1 MDGAS
6 CLSGRNVVD
15 PVSDAA
21 WMALKVRDGLC
32 ALLDAGDSRPTGEL
46 LKQVMAPIRAEYIRA
61 CNSKGVEAPEDSPS
75 AGFAMFR
82 QLCALQDADAD
93 CTGYPRFK
101 RRDDTCALWGIFSAD
116 E

>member
-32 ALLDAGDSRPTGEL
+32 AL
-46 LKQVMAPIRAEYIRA
+46 
-61 CNSKGVEAPEDSPS
+61 
-75 AGFAMFR
+75 
-82 QLCALQDADAD
+82 QDADAD

-101 RRDDTCALWGIFSAD
+101 RRDDTCALWGIFTAD